1 MIAVAEAPPEVKRA
15 WGKITVA
22 EVQRRERMTQ
32 ARKWRDQG
40 KHPQLVGGAVLAARQ
55 WNGLI
60 RQVRRE
66 LTLSGGN
73 QAA

>member
-1 MIAVAEAPPEVKRA
+1 VRQAWGKIAVAEA
-15 WGKITVA
+15 
-22 EVQRRERMTQ
+22 QRRERMAQ
-32 ARKWRDQG
+32 ARKLRDREA
-40 KHPQLVGGAVLAARQ
+40 HPQLVGGAVLAARE